1 MAFPFKTGGDFYN
14 NQALRMC
21 LHNLGADPTETKTG
35 LIYFNTSDSNHGKH
49 ACLYDGSTFRPLAY
63 MDDVADNAAFK
74 ALQDKVAL
82 LAGDVD
88 TDAIINNM
96 KEVSAFLAGF
106 SEDESLMDVLNGK
119 LDKTGGTIDGGTY
132 APLTIKGDAI
142 SAAIGFKRGSEA
154 NGYLI
159 YAGGSKWMVSD
170 EGWNNG
176 YSLIHSGNYSDYAL
190 PKGGRGYLTIASNG
204 RPIMANNQ
212 GYASYNT
219 SGETE
224 EIIWLDASNVVQIG
238 GTVSKK
244 TNVFGSF
251 TINGE
256 TALHEGNIGDYT
268 ARAATMLAN
277 TLGVTYAY
285 ASDGAN
291 AIFGVKSYNTY
302 IDGNNVYFR
311 YGASNTNG
319 LILNS
324 SGNVTIGESD
334 LAGTDYNLVV
344 KGLSRFKNNIES
356 DGNIIGAGAI
366 QAKTSAHGFISLQ
379 VGSTGNKGLL
389 DSRTSWIIYTN
400 GTNTFLP
407 QGNVG
412 IGTTK
417 PQAKL
422 HVAGDTHITGN
433 LIVDGQISWGG
444 AAEEGTTSASG
455 VDCEEIFIAV
465 GTTSATYVNPI
476 GGTKVQMT
484 LYEYNSN
491 GGTWDICLADIAV
504 NNSQIKV
511 TFGEATK
518 VQHKLVI
525 VG

>member
-96 KEVSAFLAGF
+96 KEVAAFLAGF

-119 LDKTGGTIDGGTY
+119 LDKKGGTIDGGTY

-291 AIFGVKSYNTY
+291 AIFGVKSYNTFV
-302 IDGNNVYFR
+302 DGNNVYFR
-311 YGASNTNG
+311 YGSSNGKG

-324 SGNVTIGESD
+324 SGNVTIGASD
-334 LAGTDYNLVV
+334 LAGANAKLYVDGSVYVGNKKVLERVSNNLHI
-344 KGLSRFKNNIES
+344 GSGIRGSYDTSIF
-356 DGNIIGAGAI
+356 GTNIIFN
-366 QAKTSAHGFISLQ
+366 TSSGDNAM
-379 VGSTGNKGLL
+379 
-389 DSRTSWIIYTN
+389 IIAL
-400 GTNTFLP
+400 G
-407 QGNVG
+407 GNVG
-412 IGTTK
+412 IGTTD

-422 HVAGDTHITGN
+422 HVAGD

-444 AAEEGTTSASG
+444 AAEEGATSASG